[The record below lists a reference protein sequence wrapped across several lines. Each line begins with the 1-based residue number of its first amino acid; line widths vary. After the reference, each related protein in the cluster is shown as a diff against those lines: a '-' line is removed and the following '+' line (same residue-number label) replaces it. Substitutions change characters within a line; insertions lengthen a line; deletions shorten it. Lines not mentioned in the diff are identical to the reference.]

1 MEVVSTT
8 STTNPVNMY
17 DYLNSFIMNPMVFFI
32 ILLIIVI
39 YYVFSSS
46 LGNNQGFTISNSS
59 SNYNSSSS
67 IMGIIIVVILV
78 LLILVNA
85 FQYFFSINLTA
96 YIKGLFTPETQMD
109 IVVDHRHNNTDS
121 SGSSSGSSGSSGS
134 SSGSSGSSGSS
145 SGSNGSN
152 GNSIFEKI
160 KDSISPQ
167 ESNKFGSKLK
177 LKKQVFNVPGN
188 YYNYENAK
196 AICKAYDAD
205 LATYEQLENA
215 YNNGAEWCN
224 YGWSAN
230 QMALF
235 PTQLNT
241 YNNLQKIKG
250 HENDCGRPGINGGY
264 IANPKVRF
272 GVNCFGFKPKITKEE
287 DELMKTHTPYPET
300 LQDKEFQ
307 NKVDYWKDRVDQIL
321 LSPFNYNIW
330 GAV

>member
-59 SNYNSSSS
+59 SNYSSSSS

-109 IVVDHRHNNTDS
+109 IVVDHRHNNNDS
-121 SGSSSGSSGSSGS
+121 SGSSSGPSGS
-134 SSGSSGSSGSS
+134 SSDS
-145 SGSNGSN
+145 SGSNGSSD
-152 GNSIFEKI
+152 NSIFEKI
-160 KDSISPQ
+160 KDSVSPQ

-196 AICKAYDAD
+196 AICKAYDSD